1 MHYAIV
7 FNYYEFRTQLSDT
20 LDVPQFH
27 KISITKSKCSHRKYI
42 RLSSNRWTIYAKSLV
57 KICQ

>member
-7 FNYYEFRTQLSDT
+7 FNYYEFRTQLSDM

-27 KISITKSKCSHRKYI
+27 KISITKSKCSHREVTGNILGFPVTDGQYT
-42 RLSSNRWTIYAKSLV
+42 LNR
-57 KICQ
+57 